1 MSGCMLT
8 GSCTA
13 RRGGGGGQGTHG
25 RDYTYG
31 LRLLRTRQGTLVHDW
46 PSWARRSRR
55 AERTFPPAG
64 SSEERLWIARPTAWC
79 APFREDLRR

>member
-64 SSEERLWIARPTAWC
+64 SSEERLWIQ
-79 APFREDLRR
+79 